1 MVQDQVPLSGESLV
15 APKFT
20 SKIILFSL
28 ALAVCISSLSVK
40 PALADSSVV
49 QEQVIKFYLDP
60 ALVPDLNFAK
70 AVLPKYVADMNA
82 ILSKNTS
89 RRLVFD
95 PETGIVL
102 TSTKPQT
109 DSGKLPLPTQGFEI
123 WAHAVK
129 TSNSV
134 SYGGYAGMDK
144 SGAGVLA
151 GLKWTRLY
159 DPESLAAGAVADYTI
174 QLDHMLH
181 ELAHVFGAG
190 IGEYYNLMT
199 INDTTGLEPLLNI
212 RLSNPADSYW
222 SDKADFMNDP
232 LLRYQPASTR
242 IEYLASVQYSRLTA
256 TIISGA
262 YRNGMPT
269 FDHYT
274 IRVLDQSGMPV
285 PDANV
290 KVWNVMGSSSSPS
303 ELLFDGFSDPNGNVV
318 LPWGGTGPAHSAMNF
333 LRLMKA
339 YKDGRSIVQPRYFS
353 IFDADSAML
362 VSQAGEIS
370 LSLQPQAPSVE
381 TFTSVGTKDGWVLE
395 SAANSQKGNALN
407 VKAGTLQL
415 GNDAANRQYRSILS
429 FNTASLPDNAVIT
442 KVTIKILKQSV
453 AGIDPFTAQGNLQVH
468 IRRGFFS
475 TKAALQGADF
485 QANSSQ
491 GAVGIFD
498 PQSVDNWYSA
508 ELDSQAGAFINLAG
522 DSQFRL
528 QFELGNDGN
537 GTADYAKFFSGNAAD
552 ETKRPQLIIEY
563 YVP

>member
-1 MVQDQVPLSGESLV
+1 MAL
-15 APKFT
+15 KFT

-28 ALAVCISSLSVK
+28 ALAICVSSLSVK
-40 PALADSSVV
+40 PALADSGAV
-49 QEQVIKFYLDP
+49 QEQVLKFYLDP
-60 ALVPDLNFAK
+60 ALVPDMNFAK

-109 DSGKLPLPTQGFEI
+109 DSATLPLPTQGFEI

-129 TSNSV
+129 TSNSM

-159 DPESLAAGAVADYTI
+159 DPDTLAAGAVADYTI

-190 IGEYYNLMT
+190 IGEYYNLMS

-212 RLSNPADSYW
+212 RLSDPADSYW
-222 SDKADFMNDP
+222 SDKSDFLNDP

-256 TIISGA
+256 TIISGS
-262 YRNGMPT
+262 YRNGMPS

-274 IRVLDQSGMPV
+274 IRVLDQDGTPV
-285 PDANV
+285 PGANV
-290 KVWNVMGSSSSPS
+290 KVWNVKGSLSNPS
-303 ELLFDGFSDPNGNVV
+303 ELLFDGFSDQNGNVV
-318 LPWGGTGPAHSAMNF
+318 LPWGGVGPTHSAMNF
-333 LRLMKA
+333 LRLIKA
-339 YKDGRSIVQPRYFS
+339 YQDGRSIVQPRYFS
-353 IFDADSAML
+353 IFDADSIML

-370 LSLQPQAPSVE
+370 LSLQPQAPNVG
-381 TFTSVGTKDGWVLE
+381 TFASVGTKDGWVLE

-407 VKAGTLQL
+407 VKASTLLL

-475 TKAALQGADF
+475 TKAALQQTDF
-485 QANSSQ
+485 QASSSQ
-491 GAVGIFD
+491 SGVGVFD

-528 QFELGNDGN
+528 QFELASDGN

-552 ETKRPQLIIEY
+552 VTKRPQLIIEY

>member
-1 MVQDQVPLSGESLV
+1 MAL
-15 APKFT
+15 KFT
-20 SKIILFSL
+20 SKIVLFSL
-28 ALAVCISSLSVK
+28 ALALCISSIPVQK
-40 PALADSSVV
+40 VLADTSVV
-49 QEQVIKFYLDP
+49 QEQVLKFYLDP
-60 ALVPDLNFAK
+60 ALVPDMNFAK

-95 PETGIVL
+95 PETGIIL

-109 DSGKLPLPTQGFEI
+109 DSGTLPLPTEGFEI
-123 WAHAVK
+123 WAYAVQ
-129 TSNSV
+129 TSNTI

-159 DPESLAAGAVADYTI
+159 DPDVLAAGAVADYTI

-181 ELAHVFGAG
+181 ELAHVYGAG
-190 IGEYYNLMT
+190 IGEYYNLMS
-199 INDTTGLEPLLNI
+199 IDDTTGLEPLLNI
-212 RLSNPADSYW
+212 RFSDPADSYW
-222 SDKADFMNDP
+222 SDKSDFMNDP
-232 LLRYQPASTR
+232 LLRFTPASTR
-242 IEYLASVQYSRLTA
+242 TEYLASVQYSRLTA
-256 TIISGA
+256 TIISGS
-262 YRNGMPT
+262 YRNGMPS

-274 IRVLDQSGMPV
+274 IRVLDQDGTPV

-290 KVWNVMGSSSSPS
+290 KVWNVKGSFSNPS
-303 ELLFDGFSDPNGNVV
+303 ELLFDGLSDQNGNVV
-318 LPWGGTGPAHSAMNF
+318 LPWGGIGPTHSAMNF
-333 LRLMKA
+333 LRLIKA

-370 LSLQPQAPSVE
+370 LSLQPQAPNVE

-407 VKAGTLQL
+407 VKASTFLV

-429 FNTASLPDNAVIT
+429 FNTAALPDNAVIT
-442 KVTIKILKQSV
+442 KVTIRVLKQSV
-453 AGIDPFTAQGNLQVH
+453 AGSDPFTAQGNLQVH

-475 TKAALQGADF
+475 TKAALQGTDF

-491 GAVGIFD
+491 SGVGIFD

-508 ELDSQAGAFINLAG
+508 ELDSQADAFINLTG

-528 QFELGNDGN
+528 QFELASDGN
-537 GTADYAKFFSGNAAD
+537 GTADYIKFFSGNVAD
-552 ETKRPQLIIEY
+552 VTKRPQLIIEY